1 METPVGGKFKGLC
14 RYWGYSPCSLPCP
27 IHCPLPQNKQ
37 SSQIL
42 TVGVSDVPMQI
53 LKSDLISIQ
62 LGIITVKF
70 VFLLVK
76 CAPIHLI
83 GRELLEANNIHT
95 AFSQKKGN
103 ASRFRKFNVEQNLVT
118 ER

>member
-1 METPVGGKFKGLC
+1 METAVGRRFKGPY

-27 IHCPLPQNKQ
+27 IHCPRPRNRQ

-42 TVGVSDVPMQI
+42 IVGVSDVPMQI
-53 LKSDLISIQ
+53 LKSESISIQ

-95 AFSQKKGN
+95 AFSQKGE
-103 ASRFRKFNVEQNLVT
+103 RLLDLENLMLNKI
-118 ER
+118 